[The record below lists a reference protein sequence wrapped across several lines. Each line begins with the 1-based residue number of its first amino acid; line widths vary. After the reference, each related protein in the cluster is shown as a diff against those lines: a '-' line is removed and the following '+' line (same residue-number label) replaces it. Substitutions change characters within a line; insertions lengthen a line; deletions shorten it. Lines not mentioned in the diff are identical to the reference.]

1 MHKRDGRKTYFLLE
15 SLNMSE
21 ITDKESMA
29 LSVAELKVELSK
41 KGLTPK
47 GKKDELIARLLAYKK
62 RLDKTSQSN
71 DAKNHQ

>member
-29 LSVAELKVELSK
+29 LSVAELKIELSK
-41 KGLTPK
+41 KGLTTK
-47 GKKDELIARLLAYKK
+47 GKKDELIARLLA
-62 RLDKTSQSN
+62 
-71 DAKNHQ
+71 